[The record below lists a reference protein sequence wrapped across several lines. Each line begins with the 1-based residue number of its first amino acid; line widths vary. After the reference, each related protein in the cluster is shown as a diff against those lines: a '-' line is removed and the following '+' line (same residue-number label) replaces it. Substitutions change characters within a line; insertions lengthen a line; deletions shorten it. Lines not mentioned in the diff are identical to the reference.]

1 MEIEQYLYQNGTTYA
16 EHERTTKPLFG
27 RNFSRPNST
36 TIYLKI
42 FLDYA
47 NEIFRKNKPTICIRA
62 NEGIIYWIL
71 PLQQMVFRTCRY
83 TYNIS
88 RKKEKKILTLE
99 HSAPAWLDYIIVVT
113 RKSEQDHNKK

>member
-47 NEIFRKNKPTICIRA
+47 NE
-62 NEGIIYWIL
+62 
-71 PLQQMVFRTCRY
+71 QMKFSEKT
-83 TYNIS
+83 S
-88 RKKEKKILTLE
+88 RQFDFALT
-99 HSAPAWLDYIIVVT
+99 
-113 RKSEQDHNKK
+113 RG